1 MLIVQRESFTQRF
14 DLIKLDENAQPKIEK
29 GKNANPNKKKLVNV
43 KVTSKKTGKPLGRP
57 RKYPLP
63 EDIQPKP
70 LKAQVVPVAQP
81 STVPIPT
88 AGRASRMDPMSID
101 TDGDEPSRP
110 SRKRKQS
117 DMTMGLDG
125 AADED
130 VEDVA
135 PEDDE
140 ISSSDSYHESGDGE
154 EDEEEDEADEIIPP
168 PKDAKPSYITPQK
181 RGWET
186 RYANMKN
193 KQKLKA
199 TFSRRIT
206 RVTHDVASK
215 AIPKRKERT
224 QMGPNKE
231 VTIRKPAKEKLP
243 RRSNP
248 GIISREFLFSLDEGK
263 QKHTARKSSR
273 R

>member
-14 DLIKLDENAQPKIEK
+14 ELIKLDENAQPKIEK
-29 GKNANPNKKKLVNV
+29 GKNANSNKKKLVNV
-43 KVTSKKTGKPLGRP
+43 KVTSKKTGRPLGRP

-70 LKAQVVPVAQP
+70 LKAQVMPVTQP
-81 STVPIPT
+81 SIVPTPT
-88 AGRASRMDPMSID
+88 AGRATVMDPMSTD
-101 TDGDEPSRP
+101 TDGDEPPRP

-117 DMTMGLDG
+117 DMTVSLDG
-125 AADED
+125 AADEE
-130 VEDVA
+130 VEDAV

-154 EDEEEDEADEIIPP
+154 EDEEEDEADEVIPP

-199 TFSRRIT
+199 AFSRRTT

-215 AIPKRKERT
+215 ATQKRKDRT
-224 QMGPNKE
+224 QMGLNKE
-231 VTIRKPAKEKLP
+231 VTMQKLAKEKLP
-243 RRSNP
+243 KRLDQ
-248 GIISREFLFSLDEGK
+248 EQEVLFSLEEGK